1 MKQFD
6 FSRLNMYTVLRDIAL
21 NFWVIILA
29 AVFGLFGGMTYFK
42 FIRPERFTS
51 TMTVSINLSGYTTS
65 STAVSLT
72 KTVIIAETLDDVFQS
87 DALKNVVSKELGGEM
102 TGVITAK
109 QLGETNLISVSVTD
123 STPKKAYDALISVYN
138 NYDKV
143 TDFVFTNVL
152 ISVISNPQMPDAPSN
167 YRSPFKVGLLA
178 GFVCAALAAF
188 LIAAV
193 SFSRDTVKNT
203 KDVENEL
210 GARLF
215 GVVKNV
221 GHGITAE
228 NGRLAVGNSAIDND
242 FAESFRKMAV

>member
-1 MKQFD
+1 
-6 FSRLNMYTVLRDIAL
+6 MYTVLRDIAL

-109 QLGETNLISVSVTD
+109 QLGETTL
-123 STPKKAYDALISVYN
+123 
-138 NYDKV
+138 
-143 TDFVFTNVL
+143 
-152 ISVISNPQMPDAPSN
+152 
-167 YRSPFKVGLLA
+167 
-178 GFVCAALAAF
+178 
-188 LIAAV
+188 
-193 SFSRDTVKNT
+193 
-203 KDVENEL
+203 
-210 GARLF
+210 
-215 GVVKNV
+215 
-221 GHGITAE
+221 
-228 NGRLAVGNSAIDND
+228 
-242 FAESFRKMAV
+242 

>member
-123 STPKKAYDALISVYN
+123 STPKKAYDALVSVYN

-167 YRSPFKVGLLA
+167 YR
-178 GFVCAALAAF
+178 
-188 LIAAV
+188 
-193 SFSRDTVKNT
+193 
-203 KDVENEL
+203 
-210 GARLF
+210 
-215 GVVKNV
+215 
-221 GHGITAE
+221 
-228 NGRLAVGNSAIDND
+228 
-242 FAESFRKMAV
+242 